1 VNSFNATD
9 AGRVTSNVEVRS
21 PSARRPEMITWQGLH
36 EPRLEQVRLL
46 LSSDQRLRASG
57 RLVAAGPDEQFNASF
72 EVSVGESGQ
81 VNRLLLRTATVLE
94 ERQCSL
100 SRTED
105 GAWLVDH
112 GQGSKRE
119 TFNDALDVDVQ
130 FSVLFN
136 AIPIRRLGLHRE
148 EGEHQLPVVRVSL
161 PDLTVRA
168 VTQAYKTIS
177 VGDEVS
183 VVRFK
188 SGGFEQNIKVDQ
200 NGLVLDY
207 PLISKRI

>member
-1 VNSFNATD
+1 MNSFNATD
-9 AGRVTSNVEVRS
+9 AGRVTSGGETRS
-21 PSARRPEMITWQGLH
+21 PSARKPDMITWQGLH

-46 LSSDQRLRASG
+46 LSNDQRLRASG
-57 RLVAAGPDEQFNASF
+57 RLVAAGPKEQFNASF

-81 VNRLLLRTATVLE
+81 VTRLLLRTATVLE

-119 TFNDALDVDVQ
+119 TFNGALDVDVQ
-130 FSVLFN
+130 FAVLFN

-148 EGEHQLPVVRVSL
+148 PSEHALPVVRVSL
-161 PDLTVRA
+161 PDLSVRA
-168 VTQAYKTIS
+168 VTQTYKTVS
-177 VGDEVS
+177 VGDDVS

-188 SGGFEQNIKVDQ
+188 SGGFDQNIKVDA
-200 NGLVLDY
+200 NGLVVEY

>member
-1 VNSFNATD
+1 MNSFNATD
-9 AGRVTSNVEVRS
+9 AGRVTSTGETRS
-21 PSARRPEMITWQGLH
+21 PSARRPEMFTWQGIH

-130 FSVLFN
+130 FAVLFN

-148 EGEHQLPVVRVSL
+148 PGEHALPVVRVSL
-161 PDLTVRA
+161 PDLTVKA
-168 VTQAYKTIS
+168 VTQTYKTVS

-188 SGGFEQNIKVDQ
+188 SGGFEQNIKVDP
-200 NGLVLDY
+200 NGLVVEY

>member
-1 VNSFNATD
+1 MNSFNAID
-9 AGRVTSNVEVRS
+9 AGRVTSGETRS
-21 PSARRPEMITWQGLH
+21 TSARRPEMFTWQGIH

-46 LSSDQRLRASG
+46 LSNDQRLRASG

-81 VNRLLLRTATVLE
+81 VTRLLLRTATVLE

-130 FSVLFN
+130 FAVLFN

-148 EGEHQLPVVRVSL
+148 PGEHALPVVRVSL
-161 PDLTVRA
+161 PDLSVRA
-168 VTQAYKTIS
+168 VTQTYKTVS
-177 VGDEVS
+177 VADDVS

-188 SGGFEQNIKVDQ
+188 SGGFEQNIKVDA
-200 NGLVLDY
+200 NGLVVEY

>member
-1 VNSFNATD
+1 MNSSNATD
-9 AGRVTSNVEVRS
+9 AGRVTSGETRS
-21 PSARRPEMITWQGLH
+21 TSARKPEMFTWQGIH

-46 LSSDQRLRASG
+46 MSSDQRLRASG

-81 VNRLLLRTATVLE
+81 VTRLLLRTATVLE

-130 FSVLFN
+130 FAVLFN

-148 EGEHQLPVVRVSL
+148 PGEHALPVVRVSL
-161 PDLTVRA
+161 PDLSVRA
-168 VTQAYKTIS
+168 VTQTYKTVS
-177 VGDEVS
+177 VADDVS

-188 SGGFEQNIKVDQ
+188 SGGFEQNIKVDA
-200 NGLVLDY
+200 NGLVVEY

>member
-1 VNSFNATD
+1 
-9 AGRVTSNVEVRS
+9 
-21 PSARRPEMITWQGLH
+21 MITWQGLH

-46 LSSDQRLRASG
+46 LSNDQRLRATG

-119 TFNDALDVDVQ
+119 TFNGALDVDVQ
-130 FSVLFN
+130 FAVLFN

-148 EGEHQLPVVRVSL
+148 ASEHTLPVVRVSL
-161 PDLTVRA
+161 PDLSVRA
-168 VTQAYKTIS
+168 VTHTYKTVS
-177 VGDEVS
+177 VGDDVS

-188 SGGFEQNIKVDQ
+188 SGGFDQNIKVDA
-200 NGLVLDY
+200 NGLVVDY

>member
-1 VNSFNATD
+1 
-9 AGRVTSNVEVRS
+9 
-21 PSARRPEMITWQGLH
+21 MITWQGIH

-130 FSVLFN
+130 FAVLFN

-148 EGEHQLPVVRVSL
+148 EGGEHALPVVRVNL
-161 PDLTVRA
+161 PDLSVKA
-168 VTQAYKTIS
+168 VTQTYKTVS
-177 VGDEVS
+177 VGDDVS

-188 SGGFEQNIKVDQ
+188 SGGFEQNIKVDA
-200 NGLVLDY
+200 NGLVVEY

>member
-1 VNSFNATD
+1 
-9 AGRVTSNVEVRS
+9 
-21 PSARRPEMITWQGLH
+21 MITWQGIH

-46 LSSDQRLRASG
+46 LSSDQRLRATG

-81 VNRLLLRTATVLE
+81 VNRLLLRTATVSE

-130 FSVLFN
+130 FAVLFN

-148 EGEHQLPVVRVSL
+148 EGEHALPVVRVNL
-161 PDLTVRA
+161 PDLSVKA
-168 VTQAYKTIS
+168 VTQTYKTVS
-177 VGDEVS
+177 VGDDVS

-200 NGLVLDY
+200 NGLVVEY

>member
-1 VNSFNATD
+1 
-9 AGRVTSNVEVRS
+9 
-21 PSARRPEMITWQGLH
+21 MITWQGLH

-57 RLVAAGPDEQFNASF
+57 RMVAAGPDEQFNASF

-81 VNRLLLRTATVLE
+81 VTRLLLRTATVLE

-112 GQGSKRE
+112 GQGAKRE

-130 FSVLFN
+130 FAVLFN
-136 AIPIRRLGLHRE
+136 TIPIRRLNLHRE
-148 EGEHQLPVVRVSL
+148 EGEYDLPVVWVSL
-161 PDLTVRA
+161 PDLSVKV
-168 VTQAYKTIS
+168 VTQTYKTIS
-177 VGDEVS
+177 VGAEES
-183 VVRFK
+183 VVRFR
-188 SGGFEQNIKVDQ
+188 SGGFEQDIKVDQ
-200 NGLVLDY
+200 NGLVVDY

>member
-1 VNSFNATD
+1 MNSFNATD
-9 AGRVTSNVEVRS
+9 AGRVASNGETRS
-21 PSARRPEMITWQGLH
+21 PAARRPEMITWQGLH

-46 LSSDQRLRASG
+46 LSSDLRLRASG

-148 EGEHQLPVVRVSL
+148 EGEHNLPVVRVSL

-168 VTQAYKTIS
+168 VTQTYKTIS

-200 NGLVLDY
+200 NGLVVEY

>member
-1 VNSFNATD
+1 MNSFNATD
-9 AGRVTSNVEVRS
+9 AGRVTSNVEARS

-168 VTQAYKTIS
+168 VTQAYKTVS

>member
-1 VNSFNATD
+1 MNSFNTTD
-9 AGRVTSNVEVRS
+9 AERATSGAETRS

-57 RLVAAGPDEQFNASF
+57 RLVAAGPEEQFNASF

-81 VNRLLLRTATVLE
+81 VTRLLLRTATVLE
-94 ERQCSL
+94 ERQCAL

-119 TFNDALDVDVQ
+119 TFNGALDVDVQ
-130 FSVLFN
+130 FAVLFN

-148 EGEHQLPVVRVSL
+148 PGEHALPVVRVSL
-161 PDLTVRA
+161 PDLSVRA
-168 VTQAYKTIS
+168 VTQTYKTVS
-177 VGDEVS
+177 VGDDVS

-188 SGGFEQNIKVDQ
+188 SGGFEQNIKVDA
-200 NGLVLDY
+200 NGLVVDY

>member
-1 VNSFNATD
+1 
-9 AGRVTSNVEVRS
+9 
-21 PSARRPEMITWQGLH
+21 MITWQGIH

-46 LSSDQRLRASG
+46 LSNDQRLRASG

-81 VNRLLLRTATVLE
+81 VTRLLLRTATVLE

-112 GQGSKRE
+112 GHGSKRE

-130 FSVLFN
+130 FAVLFN
-136 AIPIRRLGLHRE
+136 AIPIRRLALHRE
-148 EGEHQLPVVRVSL
+148 ASEHALPVVRVSL
-161 PDLTVRA
+161 PDLSVRA
-168 VTQAYKTIS
+168 VTQTYRTVS
-177 VGDEVS
+177 VGDDVS

-188 SGGFEQNIKVDQ
+188 SGGFEQNIKVDP
-200 NGLVLDY
+200 NGLVLEY

>member
-1 VNSFNATD
+1 MNSFNATD
-9 AGRVTSNVEVRS
+9 AGRVTSNAETRS
-21 PSARRPEMITWQGLH
+21 PAARRPEMITWQGIH

-46 LSSDQRLRASG
+46 LSSDQRLRATG
-57 RLVAAGPDEQFNASF
+57 RLVAAGPDEHFNASF

-136 AIPIRRLGLHRE
+136 AIPIRRLGLHRS
-148 EGEHQLPVVRVSL
+148 EGEHNLPVVRVSL
-161 PDLTVRA
+161 PDLSVKA
-168 VTQAYKTIS
+168 VTQTYKTVS
-177 VGDEVS
+177 VGDDVS

-188 SGGFEQNIKVDQ
+188 SGGFEQNIKVDP
-200 NGLVLDY
+200 NGLVVEY

>member
-1 VNSFNATD
+1 MNSFNATD
-9 AGRVTSNVEVRS
+9 AGRVTSNGETRS

-57 RLVAAGPDEQFNASF
+57 RMVAAGPDEQFNASF
-72 EVSVGESGQ
+72 EVSVDESGQ

-112 GQGSKRE
+112 GQGAKRE
-119 TFNDALDVDVQ
+119 TFNGALDVDVQ
-130 FSVLFN
+130 FAVLFN
-136 AIPIRRLGLHRE
+136 TIPIRRLGLHRE
-148 EGEHQLPVVRVSL
+148 EGEFTLPVVWVSL
-161 PDLTVRA
+161 PELTVKA
-168 VTQAYKTIS
+168 VTHTYKTVS
-177 VGDEVS
+177 VADDVS

-188 SGGFEQNIKVDQ
+188 SAGFEQNIKVDA
-200 NGLVLDY
+200 NGLVVDY